1 MVHAGVDGF
10 SRMIV
15 FAKCSDNNRAATVL
29 ESFLDG
35 VSAFGS
41 PMCVRSDNG
50 GENVDVW
57 RHMLSI
63 STNPSCV
70 ITRSSAHNVRVER
83 MWRDMRKS
91 VTINFSS
98 TFAIMENEGV
108 LDPLNDV
115 DIFRLH
121 YVYLPR
127 INRCLQEFQESWN
140 RHSIQC
146 PPKVVCLHTRCLLK
160 VSVLFRVILISLT
173 YLKQIF
179 LTLLMYLILTVLR
192 FLGICLFLVTTSLL
206 SYTVLLI
213 H

>member
-1 MVHAGVDGF
+1 MKIPHQDIRRQIYSVPHPNAIDGNLIPWRLVVHAGVDGF

-15 FAKCSDNNRAATVL
+15 FAKCSDNYCAATVL

-50 GENVDVW
+50 EENVDVW

-70 ITRSSAHNVRVER
+70 ITGSSAHNVRVER
-83 MWRDMRKS
+83 MWRDMCKS
-91 VTINFSS
+91 ITINFSS
-98 TFAIMENEGV
+98 TFASMESKVV

-115 DIFRLH
+115 GIFCLH

-140 RHSIQC
+140 RHSMSTKGSMSPCQMFIKGISAIQC
-146 PPKVVCLHTRCLLK
+146 NIDL
-160 VSVLFRVILISLT
+160 LISNK
-173 YLKQIF
+173 YF
-179 LTLLMYLILTVLR
+179 
-192 FLGICLFLVTTSLL
+192 
-206 SYTVLLI
+206 
-213 H
+213 